1 LNLLNTI
8 VKECLEQHEG
18 GEKFFDNLDKSIQ
31 ETSIIYDL
39 YNLIEED
46 KRNNII
52 VSGKFGVFFTNLF
65 HSHPNII
72 LVNGSLRKN
81 NKINDLEYLSNKIKD
96 KNYIFIDDSFYS
108 GKTRNSIK
116 KEIERLDGNL
126 INTYV
131 VYDGSKEKD
140 DTVISLYR
148 YYK

>member
-1 LNLLNTI
+1 MNLLNTI